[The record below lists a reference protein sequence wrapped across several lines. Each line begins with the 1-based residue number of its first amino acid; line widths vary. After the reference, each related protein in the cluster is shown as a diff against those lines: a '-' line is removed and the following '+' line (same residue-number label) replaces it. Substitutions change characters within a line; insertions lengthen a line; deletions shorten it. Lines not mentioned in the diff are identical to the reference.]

1 MEIQGGNHGQTGYE
15 YDTLMNLLQVSV
27 SKHLLDDHFTL
38 VWANDFYY
46 DLIGYSREE
55 YEAIYHNMCDSY
67 YINEE
72 LGIHDEAIWKQ
83 LGDEV
88 IKTLNEGGDGYTIVT
103 RMRRQSGE
111 YLWVRMTARFTDE
124 YIGGYQVSYTAI
136 TDVSNV
142 MQMQLEQSVTYD
154 NLPGFVAKYRVGK
167 NLEFILL
174 DGNDRFFEFFGKDSW
189 KNMDYP
195 LFRSN
200 VMRNQDIF
208 QAHREELLAGKPVHF
223 TVQMNDQCGNNAWLQ
238 INASCIAYQDSDPI

>member
-142 MQMQLEQSVTYD
+142 KLLLRQTTLS
-154 NLPGFVAKYRVGK
+154 GF
-167 NLEFILL
+167 L
-174 DGNDRFFEFFGKDSW
+174 DTFSS
-189 KNMDYP
+189 
-195 LFRSN
+195 L
-200 VMRNQDIF
+200 
-208 QAHREELLAGKPVHF
+208 
-223 TVQMNDQCGNNAWLQ
+223 
-238 INASCIAYQDSDPI
+238 

>member
-189 KNMDYP
+189 KNMD
-195 LFRSN
+195 
-200 VMRNQDIF
+200 
-208 QAHREELLAGKPVHF
+208 
-223 TVQMNDQCGNNAWLQ
+223 
-238 INASCIAYQDSDPI
+238 